1 MEKRELVQK
10 LAVQSIVQSD
20 YTGAFVIA
28 PRVGKTKIVIDAI
41 GDRIGEWSIVIAT
54 PREDINKSWV
64 NELAKW
70 APGVALLEDM
80 VMKASSLI
88 CFPSLKK
95 VKESPDLL
103 VVDEFHMLSINQ
115 IQMIKKIDPER
126 LLLVSGTANEYT
138 RAVIRHWLGIK
149 EITFEYTIGEAI
161 KDGII
166 ANFHV
171 YIVRVPLGDKYYGKV
186 QYIRVNEKQ
195 AYDFHTSMVD
205 QLRITSVTQPH
216 LRRAKEIHE
225 RKRAEV
231 IYTSDTKIAVAKN
244 IQERISQRVLV
255 FTARTKVAD
264 VLSPYSYHSKN
275 KTEKNLQRF
284 IDEEINTLCVVQMSD
299 MGITFPDLKREVV
312 HQLQSNSETSLQ
324 KFLRTCNLEDDREAS
339 IIVTVYKD
347 TVDEGWAR
355 QAMEGVPSDKVTWM
369 EMEEVDKLIEKL
381 R

>member
-1 MEKRELVQK
+1 MEKRELIQK

-28 PRVGKTKIVIDAI
+28 PRVGKTKIVIDAV
-41 GDRIGEWSIVIAT
+41 GVHWKDWNVVIST
-54 PREDINKSWV
+54 PRQDINGTWLL
-64 NELAKW
+64 EFAKW
-70 APGVALLEDM
+70 GLDDITTP
-80 VMKASSLI
+80 I

-95 VKESPDLL
+95 IREVPDLL
-103 VVDEFHMLSINQ
+103 VIDEFHMLSINQ
-115 IQMIKKIDPER
+115 VQMIKKIDPKR

-138 RAVIRHWLGIK
+138 RAVIRHWLGIR

-161 KDGII
+161 RDGII

-171 YIVRVPLGDKYYGKV
+171 YVVRVPLGGKYYGKI
-186 QYIRVNEKQ
+186 QYLRATEKQ

-205 QLRITSVTQPH
+205 QLRITSVVQPH
-216 LRRAKEIHE
+216 LRPAKERHE
-225 RKRAEV
+225 RRRAEV
-231 IYTSDTKIAVAKN
+231 IYTSDSKIAVAKN

-264 VLSPYSYHSKN
+264 ALSPYSYHSKN
-275 KTEKNLQRF
+275 KGEKNLQRF
-284 IDEEINTLCVVQMSD
+284 IDEEINTLSVVQMSD
-299 MGITFPDLKREVV
+299 MGITFPDLKVEVV

-324 KFLRTCNLEDDREAS
+324 KFLRTCNLEDEKEAS

-347 TVDEGWAR
+347 TVDEGWTR
-355 QAMEGVPSDKVTWM
+355 QAMEGVPSDKITWM

>member
-10 LAVQSIVQSD
+10 LAVQSIVQSN

-41 GDRIGEWSIVIAT
+41 KPRFEKGWNIKIAAPRQDIVNT
-54 PREDINKSWV
+54 WHDEMLRWGMYDYNEKD
-64 NELAKW
+64 NELY
-70 APGVALLEDM
+70 PERM
-80 VMKASSLI
+80 

-95 VKESPDLL
+95 IKKSPDLL

-115 IQMIKKIDPER
+115 MQMIKKINPER

-138 RAVIRHWLGIK
+138 RALVGYQLGIK
-149 EITFEYTIGEAI
+149 EVTFEYSIGEAI
-161 KDGII
+161 RDGII

-171 YIVRVPLGDKYYGKV
+171 YIVRVPLGDKYYGKI
-186 QYIRVNEKQ
+186 QYLRATEKQ
-195 AYDFHTSMVD
+195 AYDFHTSMID

-216 LRRAKEIHE
+216 LRPAKESHE

-231 IYTSDTKIAVAKN
+231 IYTSDTKIAAAKS

-275 KTEKNLQRF
+275 KAENNLKRF

-324 KFLRTCNLEDDREAS
+324 KFLRTCNLEDEKEAS
-339 IIVTVYKD
+339 IVITVYKD

-369 EMEEVDKLIEKL
+369 EMDEVDELIEKL